1 MILLTA
7 SGRAPLD
14 PYFTLLKPRG
24 KLVSVSLTDAPCA
37 LHPAPCTLHP
47 ARLRCA
53 HQVSLPDKEER
64 SQLYLHSAVRPERH
78 ACTMRST
85 LRARAL
91 LALRTPACLA
101 HPRLRC

>member
-1 MILLTA
+1 M
-7 SGRAPLD
+7 
-14 PYFTLLKPRG
+14 
-24 KLVSVSLTDAPCA
+24 
-37 LHPAPCTLHP
+37 HPAPCTLHP
-47 ARLRCA
+47 APCVPRPAPTLRPAPRALHPARLHCA

-101 HPRLRC
+101 HPCLRC

>member
-1 MILLTA
+1 M
-7 SGRAPLD
+7 
-14 PYFTLLKPRG
+14 
-24 KLVSVSLTDAPCA
+24 
-37 LHPAPCTLHP
+37 HPAPCTLHP
-47 ARLRCA
+47 APCTLRPAPRALHPARLHCS

-91 LALRTPACLA
+91 LALRSPACPCPPPLA
-101 HPRLRC
+101 LLTR